1 MALRS
6 RLSDPRVWVRI
17 YSIIA
22 GAWVLLMIPSLLWWK
37 DSLLWVIAMSC
48 YANFAGSMASLQAAR
63 ADVNSSTAEDLARLE
78 QKIDAMRGRINLLTR
93 GR

>member
-1 MALRS
+1 
-6 RLSDPRVWVRI
+6 VWVRI

-22 GAWVLLMIPSLLWWK
+22 VAWVLLMIPSLLWWK

>member
-1 MALRS
+1 VALRS

-22 GAWVLLMIPSLLWWK
+22 AAWVLLMIPSLLWWK

>member
-1 MALRS
+1 VALRS

>member
-1 MALRS
+1 VSLRS
-6 RLSDPRVWVRI
+6 RLSDPQVWVRI

-22 GAWVLLMIPSLLWWK
+22 AAWVLLMIPSLLWWK